1 MFEHLKEK
9 LAQAREV
16 REIEAMDARELDEIG
31 LSRDDLISVAQTP
44 NAVRDRME
52 TMAAVHGIDAETL
65 NQNRVD
71 YVELLAKCR
80 HCGQTAHCA
89 DFLGDASVAGDGA
102 EFCPN
107 HSDYVALAAATH

>member
-1 MFEHLKEK
+1 MFELLKEK

-16 REIEAMDARELDEIG
+16 REIEAMDPRELDEIG
-31 LSRDDLISVAQTP
+31 LSRDDLINIAETP
-44 NAVRDRME
+44 NAVCRRME
-52 TMAAVHGIDAETL
+52 AMAAVHGIDAETM

-71 YVELLAKCR
+71 YGQLLAKCR

-89 DFLGDASVAGDGA
+89 DFLGDANVAGDGA

>member
-9 LAQAREV
+9 LAQGREV

-44 NAVRDRME
+44 NAVRERME
-52 TMAAVHGIDAETL
+52 AMAAVHGVSASIL
-65 NQNRVD
+65 NENRVD

-89 DFLGDASVAGDGA
+89 DFLGDARAAGDGA
-102 EFCPN
+102 DFCPN